1 MHAPAAESVR
11 EREHDSR
18 GCLNWAVERTSSKWA
33 KAPMAYQITIKRC
46 YEPPSPTD
54 GARFLVDRLWPRGGR
69 KEAIRLTGW
78 VQEVAPSQKLRKWF
92 GHDPG
97 RWDEFRK
104 RYFAEL
110 TAKRDAWMPILEAA
124 TKGNVTLL
132 FSAHDSE
139 HNNAVA
145 LKEFLRGG
153 MRTPIPDKRKGRR
166 GLAPA
171 DQMKRERKSQK

>member
-1 MHAPAAESVR
+1 
-11 EREHDSR
+11 
-18 GCLNWAVERTSSKWA
+18 
-33 KAPMAYQITIKRC
+33 MAYQIKIKRC

-54 GARFLVDRLWPRGGR
+54 GARFLVDRLWPRGVR

-78 VQEVAPSQKLRKWF
+78 VQDVAPSQKLRQWF

-97 RWDEFRK
+97 RWAEFREL
-104 RYFAEL
+104 YFAEL

-124 TKGNVTLL
+124 TNGNVTLL

-145 LKEFLRGG
+145 LGEFLQRG
-153 MRTPIPDKRKGRR
+153 MRTAISDERKAR
-166 GLAPA
+166 LVSASA
-171 DQMKRERKSQK
+171 DEMKRERRSQK

>member
-1 MHAPAAESVR
+1 
-11 EREHDSR
+11 
-18 GCLNWAVERTSSKWA
+18 
-33 KAPMAYQITIKRC
+33 MAYQIKIKRC
-46 YEPPSPTD
+46 YEVPTPTD
-54 GARFLVDRLWPRGGR
+54 GARFLVDRLWPRGVR

-78 VQEVAPSQKLRKWF
+78 MQEVAPSQKLRKWF
-92 GHDPG
+92 GHDPA
-97 RWDEFRK
+97 RWAEFRK

-145 LKEFLRGG
+145 LKEFLLGE
-153 MRTPIPDKRKGRR
+153 MRTPIPDKRKARR
-166 GLAPA
+166 GSAPA
-171 DQMKRERKSQK
+171 QQMKRERKSQK

>member
-1 MHAPAAESVR
+1 
-11 EREHDSR
+11 
-18 GCLNWAVERTSSKWA
+18 
-33 KAPMAYQITIKRC
+33 MAYQIKIKRC
-46 YEPPSPTD
+46 YEPSSPTD
-54 GARFLVDRLWPRGGR
+54 GARILVDRLWPRGVR

-78 VQEVAPSQKLRKWF
+78 VQDVAPSQKLRKWF

-97 RWDEFRK
+97 RWAEFRK

-110 TAKRDAWMPILEAA
+110 TAKRDGWMPLLEAA

-145 LKEFLRGG
+145 FKEFLQDE
-153 MRTPIPDKRKGRR
+153 MRTAISDKRKARLGSK
-166 GLAPA
+166 PA
-171 DQMKRERKSQK
+171 EQMKREGKSQK

>member
-1 MHAPAAESVR
+1 
-11 EREHDSR
+11 
-18 GCLNWAVERTSSKWA
+18 
-33 KAPMAYQITIKRC
+33 MAYQIKIKRC

-54 GARFLVDRLWPRGGR
+54 GARFLVDRLWPRGVR
-69 KEAIRLTGW
+69 KEALRVTGW

-97 RWDEFRK
+97 RWAEFRK

-110 TAKRDAWMPILEAA
+110 TAKPDAWMPILEAA

-153 MRTPIPDKRKGRR
+153 MSTPIPDKRKAHR
-166 GLAPA
+166 GSAPA
-171 DQMKRERKSQK
+171 QQLKRERKSQK